1 MKVLQE
7 GPLANFLNRFMDLV
21 LLNVWW
27 FLCSLPVFTIGASTC
42 ALYEVTISYALYQS
56 PPVTST
62 FFQAFRKHLKKATML
77 SFIFLG
83 AGLFLLVDLWCA
95 LLWNIQI
102 KFLVLV
108 VILAAAYFYLAV
120 LSHVFPVLTY
130 FDTGVKESI
139 KKAFVLS
146 MSNGIFTVFIMVLNL
161 LPVILTILLP
171 TYFGQI
177 LFFYIVFGFSTIA
190 YFCSLH
196 LIRLFDP
203 KRAKEAEQIEEEQR
217 RLRRE

>member
-77 SFIFLG
+77 SLIFLG

-95 LLWNIQI
+95 LLWNVQI

-161 LPVILTILLP
+161 LPVILIILLP
-171 TYFGQI
+171 NYFGQI

-203 KRAKEAEQIEEEQR
+203 ERAEEAEQIEEEQR